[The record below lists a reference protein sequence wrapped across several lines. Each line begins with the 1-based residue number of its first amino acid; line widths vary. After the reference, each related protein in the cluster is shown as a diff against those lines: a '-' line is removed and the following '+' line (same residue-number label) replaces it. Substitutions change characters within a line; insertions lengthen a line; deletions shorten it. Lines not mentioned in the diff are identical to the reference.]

1 MSILRITEIE
11 LRGPHSLWV
20 MFNNGHQSEID
31 LLPLLDGPIFAS
43 LLTPSN
49 FAQVQLDP
57 ECGTI
62 TWPNGADLAPE
73 ALYDLSPPQAASAS
87 KAKLL
92 MGTKS

>member
-1 MSILRITEIE
+1 MKILRITNMEV
-11 LRGPHSLWV
+11 RGPHSLWLA
-20 MFNNGHQSEID
+20 FNDGHQSEVD
-31 LLPLLDGPIFAS
+31 LLPLLDGPVFAS
-43 LLTPSN
+43 LREPAN
-49 FAQVQLDP
+49 FALVQLDH

-73 ALYDLSPPQAASAS
+73 ALYDLSLPQAASAS